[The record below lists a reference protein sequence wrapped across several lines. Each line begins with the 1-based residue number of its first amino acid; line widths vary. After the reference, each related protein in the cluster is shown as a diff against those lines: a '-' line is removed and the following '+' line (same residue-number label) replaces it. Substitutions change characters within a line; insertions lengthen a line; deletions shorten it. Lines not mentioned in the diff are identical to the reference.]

1 MWAVK
6 TKCWRRRMFLFPL
19 SPPCEH
25 PVDLL
30 LGLLLLPPLLYY
42 PNSGAQWEYPVVRCE
57 LAGNNKQWVPT
68 GAQVGPYG
76 YLTPAFY
83 YNPSSSTTSVFVFT
97 LLLTYNGS
105 TTRPKQRSG
114 ALSFGT
120 GCSFTRATNHF
131 TTLIWSL
138 TIFPVIICFCAIE
151 AFSFPLLEQQRYCLN
166 TDWAAATDELQ

>member
-57 LAGNNKQWVPT
+57 LVGNNKQWAAYRST
-68 GAQVGPYG
+68 GGPIRIPD
-76 YLTPAFY
+76 TSPFY
-83 YNPSSSTTSVFVFT
+83 YNPSSSSTTPVFVFT
-97 LLLTYNGS
+97 LLLTYNVS
-105 TTRPKQRSG
+105 TTRPKQRPFFFEPAVVLQELLIISQ
-114 ALSFGT
+114 LWYDLWRSFLYLYV
-120 GCSFTRATNHF
+120 FV
-131 TTLIWSL
+131 L
-138 TIFPVIICFCAIE
+138 
-151 AFSFPLLEQQRYCLN
+151 
-166 TDWAAATDELQ
+166 